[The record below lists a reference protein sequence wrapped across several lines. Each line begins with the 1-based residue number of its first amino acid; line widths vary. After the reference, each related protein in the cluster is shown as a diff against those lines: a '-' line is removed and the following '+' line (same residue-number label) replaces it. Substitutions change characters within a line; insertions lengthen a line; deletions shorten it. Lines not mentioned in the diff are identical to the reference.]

1 MARALKTSEKRGVLI
16 SSGSLKQAFL
26 DDHTYPFKVNP
37 HFKAWLPVVDVPDS
51 FLLIIPGSKPALFYN
66 QPLDYWHKPP
76 ADPEGFWTQHWDI
89 QTIRSTQEMHN
100 LIGDTHDLTFI
111 GEETQV
117 ATRVGI
123 GSVNDKRILDALHF
137 DRAYK
142 TPYELGCLQRAN
154 DRAARGHLAA
164 RRAFSEG
171 RSEFEIQQA
180 FLAAIRGREKDA
192 PYSGIIA
199 LNEHCAIL
207 HYQHYETRPP
217 AEIRSMLIDA
227 GATSNGYAADVT
239 RTYAFRQGVFA
250 DLINALDIQQ
260 QAIIEDIQPGMNY
273 IDLHRRMHLRLAE
286 VLREFGLVD
295 MSPSS
300 MVESN
305 LTSTFLPHGLG
316 HLLGLQTHD
325 VAGFVQN
332 REGVILPAPDQF
344 PALRLTRPIEESQ
357 VFTIEPGLYFIPML
371 LDELRSQSTA
381 SDVNWP
387 KVDTLLPFGG
397 IRIEDNIAIQNAA
410 PINLTRQAFA
420 KQDDE

>member
-1 MARALKTSEKRGVLI
+1 
-16 SSGSLKQAFL
+16 
-26 DDHTYPFKVNP
+26 
-37 HFKAWLPVVDVPDS
+37 
-51 FLLIIPGSKPALFYN
+51 
-66 QPLDYWHKPP
+66 
-76 ADPEGFWTQHWDI
+76 
-89 QTIRSTQEMHN
+89 
-100 LIGDTHDLTFI
+100 
-111 GEETQV
+111 
-117 ATRVGI
+117 
-123 GSVNDKRILDALHF
+123 
-137 DRAYK
+137 
-142 TPYELGCLQRAN
+142 
-154 DRAARGHLAA
+154 
-164 RRAFSEG
+164 
-171 RSEFEIQQA
+171 
-180 FLAAIRGREKDA
+180 
-192 PYSGIIA
+192 
-199 LNEHCAIL
+199 
-207 HYQHYETRPP
+207 
-217 AEIRSMLIDA
+217 IRSMLIDA
-227 GATSNGYAADVT
+227 GVTSNGYAADVT

-332 REGVILPAPDQF
+332 REGDILPAPDQF
-344 PALRLTRPIEESQ
+344 PALRLTRPIEEGQ

-371 LDELRSQSTA
+371 LDELRSQPMA

-387 KVDTLLPFGG
+387 KVDILLPFGG
-397 IRIEDNIAIQNAA
+397 IRIEDNIAIQNDA

-420 KQDDE
+420 KQDNG